1 MLFYLS
7 LFCVSSCFL
16 LCSDTYF
23 AYASGAHVIRTVQ
36 ELAPATSWVQ
46 DVNSGMDTRSPMG
59 PPEEVRRGAA
69 ALHLDTADMHG
80 GAHRRDPSAS
90 AAMLVTQMPEE
101 PQHSDPDSS
110 GEEVPGGSDDGG
122 SSSEDIT

>member
-1 MLFYLS
+1 MYAIS
-7 LFCVSSCFL
+7 VFCSAFIDYIKGRFEAIKDIYSP
-16 LCSDTYF
+16 YQ
-23 AYASGAHVIRTVQ
+23 IK
-36 ELAPATSWVQ
+36 

-80 GAHRRDPSAS
+80 GARRRATSAS

-101 PQHSDPDSS
+101 PQHSDPGSS
-110 GEEVPGGSDDGG
+110 GEDVPGGSDDGG